1 MSLSGC
7 RFDPRRPAVPLS
19 AAPSPIVRLHST
31 ALRLRNKKETTS
43 QHLWQDCEVVVCRP
57 NGAAGSNVRRTQ
69 RFRPREGLDLCPIP
83 GGRGAWED
91 RARAVRP
98 LVERHSSRRAGAE
111 GHMGQVT
118 VSRSKSCVVVEIVT
132 ASLMDPLELDALGA
146 DLYRLVDEQDARR
159 LLLDFGKVQ
168 YISSQAIG
176 ILAKLHKKT
185 NALKGGLLVL
195 CNLSPRLLE

>member
-1 MSLSGC
+1 M
-7 RFDPRRPAVPLS
+7 A
-19 AAPSPIVRLHST
+19 
-31 ALRLRNKKETTS
+31 
-43 QHLWQDCEVVVCRP
+43 
-57 NGAAGSNVRRTQ
+57 
-69 RFRPREGLDLCPIP
+69 
-83 GGRGAWED
+83 
-91 RARAVRP
+91 
-98 LVERHSSRRAGAE
+98 
-111 GHMGQVT
+111 QVT

-195 CNLSPRLLE
+195 CNLSPRLLELLKIMRFDKLMPIKASQEEALNHFERMKALT